1 MSALNFHTKLSIRDS
16 GVDLSNDAFIWASRN
31 VGGRDAMEV
40 FVSCDVWPLPTG
52 VSFEHVKVDSTPISK
67 LKISLPRFPL
77 CHEDEEDDA
86 HFLVRGK
93 QEARNIMGSY
103 THTEHE
109 ACLACL
115 PNSGRLNRV
124 LEVAGVA
131 NAPRPVPIFAEVL
144 KKRKG
149 DATVKASAKR
159 PKVLDKKGAEPA
171 SANGACASGG
181 SKRPSGATIVPAKS
195 LKLSKSIIPRII
207 ALVAAACTMPELH
220 CSGNLL
226 GASGYRAGDVG
237 LSCTTVPGMK
247 KAATSAKKCIVL
259 AIGALAVISS
269 EGTQ

>member
-40 FVSCDVWPLPTG
+40 FVSCNVWPLPTS

-67 LKISLPRFPL
+67 LKIPLPRFPL

-115 PNSGRLNRV
+115 PSSGRLNRV

-181 SKRPSGATIVPAKS
+181 SKRPSGATIVPAKF

-259 AIGALAVISS
+259 AIGALAAISS